1 MMPSAPTLKA
11 TRAPAGEPFWAAR
24 ATLVGDAYW
33 VTREKSGA
41 TAMGA
46 DPSAGVMLMDPPVC
60 ETRVPVDPKVSIPV
74 PPAGAGGSGAGPTV
88 ATMATCVGVWTL

>member
-1 MMPSAPTLKA
+1 M
-11 TRAPAGEPFWAAR
+11 
-24 ATLVGDAYW
+24 GDAYW

-46 DPSAGVMLMDPPVC
+46 DPSAGVMLMGPPVC

-74 PPAGAGGSGAGPTV
+74 PPDVTVTLPRDVVPLAGAGGSGAGPTV